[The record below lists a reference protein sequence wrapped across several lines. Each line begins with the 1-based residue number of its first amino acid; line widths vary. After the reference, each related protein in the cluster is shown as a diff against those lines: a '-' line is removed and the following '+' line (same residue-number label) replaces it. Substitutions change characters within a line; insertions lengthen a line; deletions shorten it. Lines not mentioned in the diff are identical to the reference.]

1 MDCQLNV
8 LGKFQE
14 KLLEE
19 SFWKFLK
26 ESPQDFL
33 AEYLPEI
40 FICRNL
46 PGDAGSVP
54 VAALFRKEGKMQ
66 KEMYFIIN
74 NNLVEHMQI
83 PKKTLDK
90 VYPPETLSIDGA
102 QILHSFSEPQIG
114 LESSELI

>member
-19 SFWKFLK
+19 SFLKFLK

-33 AEYLPEI
+33 EESPLKLHEEYLPEI
-40 FICRNL
+40 SICRNL

-54 VAALFRKEGKMQ
+54 VTALFRKEGKMQ
-66 KEMYFIIN
+66 KEMYFII
-74 NNLVEHMQI
+74 
-83 PKKTLDK
+83 KT
-90 VYPPETLSIDGA
+90 T
-102 QILHSFSEPQIG
+102 
-114 LESSELI
+114 